1 MKKRTWSVIIVLA
14 ACLVVLAACK
24 KSVGTPE
31 DNATANENTETDA
44 EGEEDTSEEE
54 EVKYKFGF
62 SGIDMQNPYFI
73 TLESAVKEGL
83 GDEDYRMIT
92 KDPGSDPDLQ
102 NQQIQ
107 EMIDEGVDAVFLAPV
122 DWEAIKPA
130 LEALDEADIP
140 VINVDTQVK
149 DTDLTAAYIG
159 SDNKNAGAVC
169 GENLKTQCPDGGKVV
184 LLECPSQNSV
194 NERITGFEE
203 AIKNAGFEVVAR
215 ADAGGTKESAKEKM
229 AQILAENPQV
239 DAVMCGNDQMALG
252 ALQAAKEAGKSSL
265 KIYGV
270 DGSPE
275 MKSELTDEKSMIA
288 GTGAQSPI
296 NVGKQAA
303 KIGEAILN
311 DEDYEK
317 TTYIDTFF
325 IGKDNVE
332 MYGTNG
338 WQ

>member
-1 MKKRTWSVIIVLA
+1 MNKQI
-14 ACLVVLAACK
+14 
-24 KSVGTPE
+24 
-31 DNATANENTETDA
+31 
-44 EGEEDTSEEE
+44 
-54 EVKYKFGF
+54 
-62 SGIDMQNPYFI
+62 
-73 TLESAVKEGL
+73 
-83 GDEDYRMIT
+83 
-92 KDPGSDPDLQ
+92 
-102 NQQIQ
+102 QQIQ

-149 DTDLTAAYIG
+149 DTDLTAVYIG

-252 ALQAAKEAGKSSL
+252 ALQAAKEAGKA
-265 KIYGV
+265 V
-270 DGSPE
+270 
-275 MKSELTDEKSMIA
+275 
-288 GTGAQSPI
+288 
-296 NVGKQAA
+296 
-303 KIGEAILN
+303 
-311 DEDYEK
+311 
-317 TTYIDTFF
+317 
-325 IGKDNVE
+325 
-332 MYGTNG
+332 
-338 WQ
+338 

>member
-1 MKKRTWSVIIVLA
+1 MKRKILGVFVTVMFGCMVLSG
-14 ACLVVLAACK
+14 CK
-24 KSVGTPE
+24 KNVGTPE
-31 DNATANENTETDA
+31 DNAVVENEDEQAQDTETS
-44 EGEEDTSEEE
+44 EGHT
-54 EVKYKFGF
+54 FGY
-62 SGIDMQNPYFI
+62 SCIDIYNPYCDV
-73 TLESAVKEGL
+73 VKESIRGEL
-83 GDEDYRMIT
+83 EAKGDT
-92 KDPGSDPDLQ
+92 LVVKNPDGDVNKQ
-102 NQQIQ
+102 IQQIQ

-159 SDNKNAGAVC
+159 SDN
-169 GENLKTQCPDGGKVV
+169 
-184 LLECPSQNSV
+184 
-194 NERITGFEE
+194 
-203 AIKNAGFEVVAR
+203 KNAGFEVVAR

>member
-1 MKKRTWSVIIVLA
+1 MCIR
-14 ACLVVLAACK
+14 
-24 KSVGTPE
+24 
-31 DNATANENTETDA
+31 D
-44 EGEEDTSEEE
+44 
-54 EVKYKFGF
+54 
-62 SGIDMQNPYFI
+62 
-73 TLESAVKEGL
+73 
-83 GDEDYRMIT
+83 R
-92 KDPGSDPDLQ
+92 
-102 NQQIQ
+102 
-107 EMIDEGVDAVFLAPV
+107 
-122 DWEAIKPA
+122 
-130 LEALDEADIP
+130 
-140 VINVDTQVK
+140 
-149 DTDLTAAYIG
+149 
-159 SDNKNAGAVC
+159 
-169 GENLKTQCPDGGKVV
+169 
-184 LLECPSQNSV
+184 
-194 NERITGFEE
+194 
-203 AIKNAGFEVVAR
+203 
-215 ADAGGTKESAKEKM
+215 
-229 AQILAENPQV
+229 V

-252 ALQAAKEAGKSSL
+252 ALQAAKEAGKNSL